1 MTSAL
6 IGHGATFWLDDDAG
20 TLTELVE
27 VTSISLPNYQ
37 TDDLEATNFK
47 STGRVREY
55 ISGLIDPG
63 EGEFGFNLVPGSA
76 TDLLLQD
83 AVDDGVAR
91 DWEVILPDG
100 AFGQKFAGKCIVK
113 GYERDIPID
122 DRMTAS
128 ITVRFTGAVTIST
141 LAA

>member
-6 IGHGATFWLDDDAG
+6 IGHGATFWLDNDAG

-83 AVDDGVAR
+83 AVDDGVTR
-91 DWEVILPDG
+91 DWEVILPDA

-141 LAA
+141 LTA